1 MSLSESLPY
10 APWVFEKLKI
20 MILADSN
27 KKTLRVHHNRA
38 TLRVLI
44 SVSLLEFYPYF
55 TISDSL
61 FDVVDSGE

>member
-1 MSLSESLPY
+1 MSLSEFLPY
-10 APWVFEKLKI
+10 APGVFEKLKI
-20 MILADSN
+20 MILADS

-55 TISDSL
+55 TISNAL
-61 FDVVDSGE
+61 FDVVESGE